1 MSGCGTWSESR
12 RSDGG
17 YCLIQLLV
25 FMVSDVS
32 FVNVQSHNNI
42 GILRKGLQTENGK
55 APKIKL
61 MTTNDCFS

>member
-1 MSGCGTWSESR
+1 MSGCGAGSESR

-42 GILRKGLQTENGK
+42 GVLRKGCKPKMAKL
-55 APKIKL
+55 PKI
-61 MTTNDCFS
+61 NICFS